1 MRGRFIT
8 FEGGEGVGKSTQIAR
23 LAASLEAR
31 GFQVETTREP
41 GGCPASEEIRSL
53 LVAGDAG
60 RWDGLSEA
68 LLHYTARREHLLRRI
83 MPALDTGR
91 WVLCDRFSDSTMA
104 YQGYGHELGPEAIE
118 KIELSALGDI
128 PAKNRTPDLT
138 LILDLAI
145 GEGLDR
151 ATARAGDETRYES
164 LALSFHERVR
174 LGFLEIAKSAPQRCE
189 VIAANGDQDAVAA
202 RVFAAVDQHLLS
214 ES

>member
-1 MRGRFIT
+1 MLQP
-8 FEGGEGVGKSTQIAR
+8 K
-23 LAASLEAR
+23 
-31 GFQVETTREP
+31 TR
-41 GGCPASEEIRSL
+41 
-53 LVAGDAG
+53 
-60 RWDGLSEA
+60 
-68 LLHYTARREHLLRRI
+68 
-83 MPALDTGR
+83 
-91 WVLCDRFSDSTMA
+91 
-104 YQGYGHELGPEAIE
+104 Q
-118 KIELSALGDI
+118 
-128 PAKNRTPDLT
+128 NRTPDLT

-145 GEGLDR
+145 EEGLDR